1 MAAKMF
7 IPKGATFFC
16 TLNASYHSSFIKLS
30 ILVIENEFFSKPDDT
45 LTIDC
50 ILQFHSC
57 LLNTFMYLVSMFER
71 LFLFKLGQPI
81 LHKKWR
87 KLQTGI
93 FSCVQGNNSN
103 LESFHFNYQHTEQ
116 ARKKIPPLRTKM
128 CEKKEKY
135 RFCKALSINT
145 KTQKLGKIFE
155 NIRHLI
161 MFFIVWKI
169 DICNLLYIYWLIRFN
184 NAYLPD
190 HFLNWM

>member
-71 LFLFKLGQPI
+71 LVLFKLGQPI
-81 LHKKWR
+81 LHKK
-87 KLQTGI
+87 
-93 FSCVQGNNSN
+93 
-103 LESFHFNYQHTEQ
+103 
-116 ARKKIPPLRTKM
+116 
-128 CEKKEKY
+128 
-135 RFCKALSINT
+135 
-145 KTQKLGKIFE
+145 
-155 NIRHLI
+155 
-161 MFFIVWKI
+161 
-169 DICNLLYIYWLIRFN
+169 
-184 NAYLPD
+184 
-190 HFLNWM
+190 